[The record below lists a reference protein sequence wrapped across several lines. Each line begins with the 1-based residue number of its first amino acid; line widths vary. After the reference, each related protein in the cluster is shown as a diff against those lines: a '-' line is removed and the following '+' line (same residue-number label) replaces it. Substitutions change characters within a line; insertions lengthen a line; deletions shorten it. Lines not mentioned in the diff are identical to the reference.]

1 MQPRLKPKLMA
12 EEVYSTGDEERWCSD
27 AQPYSPLLERFHL
40 LERLR
45 QTHSHGLLDVVGQIQ
60 RSTVFQGAN
69 GRDLS
74 QMRGSATVAC
84 GASFLRAG
92 ISGGQS
98 GVAKLSCW

>member
-1 MQPRLKPKLMA
+1 MQPRLKPKLLA
-12 EEVYSTGDEERWCSD
+12 EEVCSTGHEGRWCSE

-40 LERLR
+40 LELLK

-60 RSTVFQGAN
+60 RSVVFQGAN

-74 QMRGSATVAC
+74 QMGSSATAAC

-92 ISGGQS
+92 ISGGQP